1 MKYLYTSYASV
12 LVLTGNEINPVGG
25 KQALTTII
33 LTVLGSLITA
43 NIFGT
48 FAVIV
53 SSLNRKNSKFQE
65 KIDTANSSMVNM
77 KIPEDLQDEVRQFM
91 VSTQNNLDNQKELD
105 SFMQMISPSLRTRVT
120 KYIFM
125 DAVTSNSVF

>member
-91 VSTQNNLDNQKELD
+91 VSTQNNLDN
-105 SFMQMISPSLRTRVT
+105 
-120 KYIFM
+120 
-125 DAVTSNSVF
+125 